1 MCVERNTTYAFYTY
15 FLHKR
20 KDIMT
25 QSELEFVT
33 KHRRHLHQNPELS
46 YQEFETTQHIITIL
60 EELNIPY
67 ERPLE
72 TGVIAY
78 LEGNGNHTIAF
89 RADIDALPIQE
100 ENEIEFK
107 STKENVMHACG
118 HDGHTTALLLF
129 VKRCKALQD
138 NGKLPQNVVFIFQ
151 PAEETGAGANRLIK
165 AGAFEKYPIEAVFGI
180 HVMPFN
186 DEGTVTILNE
196 EITASATEYRFYLEG
211 KSSHVANKEQ
221 GHSCGEGL
229 VHVLNQVSQ
238 IQQYHLNGLQRNIVH
253 IGKFNAGEA
262 INTVPSHGYL
272 EGTIRT
278 YDADDLQAVKDQ
290 MTKIAQS
297 VQLLFN
303 VNCEVR
309 FEEGYPPTY
318 NDPNL
323 HDTVVNAL
331 ERAEFKVVELDKPYL
346 FGEDFS
352 FYSQI
357 APSYFAFVGIR
368 NEDRDYIHGLH
379 TPKLNFDE
387 AQLIHI
393 ADYYQHLLFQFDE
406 EDKA

>member
-1 MCVERNTTYAFYTY
+1 
-15 FLHKR
+15 
-20 KDIMT
+20 MT

-33 KHRRHLHQNPELS
+33 EHRRHLHQNPELS
-46 YQEFETTQHIITIL
+46 LEEHETTAHLIAFL
-60 EELNIPY
+60 ESIGVPY

-78 LEGNGNHTIAF
+78 LQGNGDHTVAF

-100 ENEIEFK
+100 ENEVAFK
-107 STKENVMHACG
+107 SSKANVMHACG
-118 HDGHTTALLLF
+118 HDGHTTALMLF
-129 VKRCKALQD
+129 VRRCKALYD
-138 NGKLPQNVVFIFQ
+138 EGKLPQNVVFIFQ

-165 AGAFEKYPIEAVFGI
+165 AGAFDNYPIEAVFGI

-196 EITASATEYRFYLEG
+196 EITASATEYRFFLKG
-211 KSSHVANKEQ
+211 QSSHVANKEQ
-221 GHSCGEGL
+221 GKSCGEAL
-229 VHVLNQVSQ
+229 THVLNQVGQ

-253 IGKFNAGEA
+253 MGRFNAGEA
-262 INTVPSHGYL
+262 INTVPSNGYL

-278 YDADDLQAVKDQ
+278 YDTNDLQAVKDQ

-297 VQLLFN
+297 VQLLFG
-303 VNCEVR
+303 VNCEVK

-318 NDPNL
+318 NDPSL
-323 HDTVVNAL
+323 HDGVVRAL
-331 ERAEFKVVELDKPYL
+331 KAADYNVVEMDKPYL

-368 NEDRDYIHGLH
+368 NEAKDWVHGLH

-387 AQLIHI
+387 GQLIRI
-393 ADYYQHLLFQFDE
+393 ADYYENLLFQYNKE
-406 EDKA
+406 VTS